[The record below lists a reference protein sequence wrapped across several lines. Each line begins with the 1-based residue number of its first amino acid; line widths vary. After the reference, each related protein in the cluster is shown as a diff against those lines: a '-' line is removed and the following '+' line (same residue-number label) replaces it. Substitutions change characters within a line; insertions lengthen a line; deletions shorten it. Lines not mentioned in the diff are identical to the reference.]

1 MDYYGTD
8 NLNVDELSN
17 FVGGVSEACIE
28 NNGVV
33 LLGGET
39 AEMPAVYKSN
49 SKDLVGCIVGY
60 KDERFFKKGKISD
73 GDVLLGLESSG
84 PHTNGYS
91 LINKILDQDSDIED
105 NLPYIYKTL
114 LNPHKSYIKDVEKFV
129 EIYGYDSIKGMCHIT
144 GGGFHDNLRRV
155 VPEELNIVLNDLEM
169 PLWCR
174 YIQER
179 GDISKDDM
187 MKYFNCG
194 IGYILIINSDVYS
207 KIEPFVLDYKIVN
220 LGYLCV

>member
-1 MDYYGTD
+1 SNVIGEFGDFGGQIKLEDNQRILVSSIDGVGTKTILLCKQSDGLRGLRSLGHDIVNHCVNDILVQGAYPIFFMDYYGTD

-60 KDERFFKKGKISD
+60 KDERFFKKCKISD

-114 LNPHKSYIKDVEKFV
+114 LNPH
-129 EIYGYDSIKGMCHIT
+129 
-144 GGGFHDNLRRV
+144 
-155 VPEELNIVLNDLEM
+155 
-169 PLWCR
+169 
-174 YIQER
+174 
-179 GDISKDDM
+179 
-187 MKYFNCG
+187 
-194 IGYILIINSDVYS
+194 
-207 KIEPFVLDYKIVN
+207 
-220 LGYLCV
+220 